1 MFMYRMTQP
10 EEIRPEEIRPEEIQ
24 PEEIQPE
31 EIQPEE
37 IRPVV
42 ICPAVIPAAEEMVEI
57 SMPAAMQVMQS
68 RLLNRVHPVK
78 QMLHK

>member
-1 MFMYRMTQP
+1 MFMYRMTQPEEIQP

-31 EIQPEE
+31 EI
-37 IRPVV
+37 RPVV
-42 ICPAVIPAAEEMVEI
+42 IPAVIPVAEETVEI
-57 SMPAAMQVMQS
+57 LMPAAMQVMQS

>member
-1 MFMYRMTQP
+1 MFMYRMT
-10 EEIRPEEIRPEEIQ
+10 
-24 PEEIQPE
+24 QPE

-42 ICPAVIPAAEEMVEI
+42 IPAAEETVEI

-68 RLLNRVHPVK
+68 KLLNRVHPVK
-78 QMLHK
+78 

>member
-1 MFMYRMTQP
+1 MVMYRMTQPEEIQP

-24 PEEIQPE
+24 PEV
-31 EIQPEE
+31 IQPEE

-42 ICPAVIPAAEEMVEI
+42 IPAVEETVEI